1 MINDKYKLSDVA
13 KDLGVDQ
20 KEIIDLLEKNFSGE
34 KKRTTALTGSVIDIY
49 SSNASNFL
57 SYSEYLADLAPWF
70 EERFGPKFAQCR
82 ERMARP

>member
-34 KKRTTALTGSVIDIY
+34 KKRTNRI
-49 SSNASNFL
+49 N
-57 SYSEYLADLAPWF
+57 
-70 EERFGPKFAQCR
+70 R
-82 ERMARP
+82 